1 MKFAHKKYWLSM
13 TLLGLVSTTI
23 AQNHNPWDPYRQTL
37 QEYYQE
43 QEELTAQEER
53 AAQNLLIAANLGYIG
68 LGMGIGAL
76 SVIAYNYYKDIEQ
89 NNTNDTETKTD
100 GDIKPR
106 SKQDRTAEL
115 SFDQRV
121 EILSKSLHAME
132 KVDLNIPLIAALTQG
147 YTRIKL
153 DKLLKTLKKSVT
165 HYNINFML
173 EKDPEANLE
182 KIYPIS
188 MSHVE
193 LALEEM
199 ISGCATAKELDTKEL
214 INTAIH
220 EAGHAVAIACDKKFI
235 LRSVSIIPR
244 TSSCGR
250 NLHCLSDENEAWTM
264 NDYKDRIVISLCGG
278 IAEQLFEFDRSWYID
293 RYPVGQEK
301 NFDECCKLAKNKII
315 SKGLS
320 DLLTMPGAISDM
332 IHARYLADYMVKRYH
347 KLQPSDQ
354 DKDDKH
360 GQIQDQIC
368 YILEDCYQKAF
379 ALLQSNKLTIEKISQ
394 LLMQHE
400 IISGDAIYALFGTK
414 RPLYSFERNCR

>member
-1 MKFAHKKYWLSM
+1 M
-13 TLLGLVSTTI
+13 LLGLVSTTI
-23 AQNHNPWDPYRQTL
+23 AQNQNHWDPYSNNL
-37 QEYYQE
+37 HEYYKKQAE
-43 QEELTAQEER
+43 QAIT
-53 AAQNLLIAANLGYIG
+53 AAQNQAPAQDSFVAANLGYIG

-76 SVIAYNYYKDIEQ
+76 SVITYNYFFSDTKDTQ
-89 NNTNDTETKTD
+89 HTNNDETETKTD
-100 GDIKPR
+100 GNTKAR
-106 SKQDRTAEL
+106 NKQDRTSEL

-132 KVDLNIPLIAALTQG
+132 KVNLNIPLIASLTQG

-153 DKLLKTLKKSVT
+153 DKLLKILKKSVT

-173 EKDPEANLE
+173 EKDIDANLE

-199 ISGCATAKELDTKEL
+199 IDGCATAKELDTKEL

-250 NLHCLSDENEAWTM
+250 NLHCLSDEDASWTM
-264 NDYKDRIVISLCGG
+264 NDCKDRICISLCGG
-278 IAEQLFEFDRSWYID
+278 IAEQLFNFDKSWYAD
-293 RYPVGQEK
+293 KYPVGQRQ
-301 NFDECCKLAKNKII
+301 NFDECCNLAKNKII
-315 SKGLS
+315 SKGLA
-320 DLLTMPGAISDM
+320 DLLKTPGAIGDVM
-332 IHARYLADYMVKRYH
+332 YARYLADYMVKRYH

-368 YILEDCYQKAF
+368 YILEDCYQKAL
-379 ALLQSNKLTIEKISQ
+379 ALLQTHKLTIEKISQ

-414 RPLYSFERNCR
+414 RPLYSFERHCR